1 MPTPATS
8 SLATPP
14 PVTLFPA
21 QPFRAR
27 HLATAL
33 VLTAALSVSA
43 CGSPPPPGSVA
54 QAEDVNDPLEG
65 TNRFLYRIND
75 GLDTY
80 VFRPVAVAYR
90 DVVPGGVRRPI
101 HNVLVNLSSP
111 VVFANDVLEAKP
123 RRAGDTMMRFLINS
137 TAGVAG
143 LFDVATDLGY
153 PAHSADLGVTL
164 ALWGVPSGPYLY
176 LPLLGPSSPRGVAGF
191 AIDTAVDP
199 FTYVPRGYGLLT
211 LNWARYGLGL
221 LDARS
226 RYASDLDHVKS
237 GALDPYATFR
247 SLYRQNLDS
256 QIEAARHDRPA
267 TPPAG
272 AQ

>member
-27 HLATAL
+27 HLATAM

-164 ALWGVPSGPYLY
+164 ALWGVGEGPYLF
-176 LPLLGPSSPRGVAGF
+176 LPLLGPSSVRDASGYAGDAVFNPLTWATYGGSAAVNGARFGVG
-191 AIDTAVDP
+191 AV
-199 FTYVPRGYGLLT
+199 
-211 LNWARYGLGL
+211 
-221 LDARS
+221 DARS
-226 RYASDLDHVKS
+226 RLIEPIDDVKRT
-237 GALDPYATFR
+237 ALDPYATFR
-247 SLYRQNLDS
+247 SAYRQNRQS
-256 QIEAARHDRPA
+256 TIEETRNDRRATVPA
-267 TPPAG
+267 WFNR
-272 AQ
+272 